1 MDRWR
6 LQIAVSTLLASMV
19 MSTAVA
25 QELADLILG
34 TKPPAPAI
42 SKGEGPVEKVDRGR
56 SLPTAQGLSE
66 LIRGAKPP
74 DAMVPREETLPERAD
89 RAITRSAA
97 RELFDPLADLAPG
110 IVQASLEE
118 GPLPGLEEGVAEPTR
133 AIGRVEVVNSG
144 PVAEEGPSAVMV
156 VSPSPTVA
164 PSVSNE
170 PDIWVNLPD
179 PGLELGPGGLGGPAV
194 TSNVGIALS
203 GNLSLVALASTSRP
217 FVPWNP
223 LFMMPESPFGLST
236 NGLELHGRQSSL
248 QAAFRGPSLAD
259 WETGGLIK
267 LFLQAGSLTSD
278 TYGVLP
284 VVAFGEIKNEE
295 WRVSAGL
302 QPDLFAPR
310 DPTVIPTV
318 LLGGSGNPGTFRG
331 QFRIERTLRPSD
343 NLQSKWQFA
352 LSDPL
357 TTVLIDNTRRT
368 TEGNGWPNVESR
380 VSLGL
385 GAEQGYAGGRVE
397 RDLEIGLAGVVGQLR
412 NTQLVFDIEDL
423 DPLQPPR
430 RVIDVWGVSLDGKLN
445 LTHRMGVSAEF
456 FTGSAIGSYAANIFQ
471 SFDPDDFYPVRG
483 SGGWVDAFY
492 YCSDQVHVHLGYG
505 LEVPDGETLGPKGIS
520 RNETYYTTM
529 VWDVSERFQIGL
541 EADYRQTDYVTL
553 AGGQGAVL
561 ISQLLW
567 RF

>member
-1 MDRWR
+1 
-6 LQIAVSTLLASMV
+6 
-19 MSTAVA
+19 
-25 QELADLILG
+25 
-34 TKPPAPAI
+34 
-42 SKGEGPVEKVDRGR
+42 
-56 SLPTAQGLSE
+56 
-66 LIRGAKPP
+66 
-74 DAMVPREETLPERAD
+74 
-89 RAITRSAA
+89 
-97 RELFDPLADLAPG
+97 
-110 IVQASLEE
+110 
-118 GPLPGLEEGVAEPTR
+118 
-133 AIGRVEVVNSG
+133 
-144 PVAEEGPSAVMV
+144 
-156 VSPSPTVA
+156 
-164 PSVSNE
+164 
-170 PDIWVNLPD
+170 
-179 PGLELGPGGLGGPAV
+179 
-194 TSNVGIALS
+194 
-203 GNLSLVALASTSRP
+203 
-217 FVPWNP
+217 
-223 LFMMPESPFGLST
+223 
-236 NGLELHGRQSSL
+236 
-248 QAAFRGPSLAD
+248 
-259 WETGGLIK
+259 LIK

-343 NLQSKWQFA
+343 NFQSKWQFA

-492 YCSDQVHVHLGYG
+492 YCNDQVHVHLGYG

>member
-34 TKPPAPAI
+34 TKVPAPAN
-42 SKGEGPVEKVDRGR
+42 SKVEGPVEKGDRGG
-56 SLPTAQGLSE
+56 SLPTVQGLSE
-66 LIRGAKPP
+66 LIRGSKPP
-74 DAMVPREETLPERAD
+74 DAMVPQTETLPERAD
-89 RAITRSAA
+89 RAITGSAA
-97 RELFDPLADLAPG
+97 RELFDPLAELAPG
-110 IVQASLEE
+110 IVQASLEQE
-118 GPLPGLEEGVAEPTR
+118 PLPGIEERVAEPTR
-133 AIGRVEVVNSG
+133 AIGRVEVVDSD
-144 PVAEEGPSAVMV
+144 PVAEEGPSAGMV
-156 VSPSPTVA
+156 VSPNPTVA

-170 PDIWVNLPD
+170 PDIWANPPD
-179 PGLELGPGGLGGPAV
+179 PELELGPGDLGGPAV

-248 QAAFRGPSLAD
+248 QAAFRGPSLAE

-331 QFRIERTLRPSD
+331 QFRIERTLRPSE
-343 NLQSKWQFA
+343 NFQSKWQFA

-380 VSLGL
+380 VSLGS

-412 NTQLVFDIEDL
+412 NTRLVFDIEDL

-471 SFDPDDFYPVRG
+471 SFDPDDFHPVRG

-492 YCSDQVHVHLGYG
+492 YCNDQVHVHLGYG